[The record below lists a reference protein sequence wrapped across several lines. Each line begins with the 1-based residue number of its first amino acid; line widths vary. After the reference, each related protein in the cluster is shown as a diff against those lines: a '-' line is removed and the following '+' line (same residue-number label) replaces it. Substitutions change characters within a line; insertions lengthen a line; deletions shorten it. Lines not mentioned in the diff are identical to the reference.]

1 MKGMGE
7 VPETSVSAP
16 GPESSRIKEIL
27 TRVSASN
34 ADKYFKMLQNSGF
47 DSLEALT
54 LGFADFRSV
63 CPDILPGHASAL
75 LARVKARVR
84 EPRQLFEAGGSPA
97 PSAMSVRDTSIEKR
111 SLAGSI
117 PTFPSNAEDD
127 EAKVCLLYTS
137 PSPRDATLSRMPSS
151 A

>member
-1 MKGMGE
+1 MTNMASEEMKGMGE

-34 ADKYFKMLQNSGF
+34 ADKYFKMLQDSGF

-84 EPRQLFEAGGSPA
+84 EPRQLFEAGGSP
-97 PSAMSVRDTSIEKR
+97 SHI
-111 SLAGSI
+111 AGQNQFI
-117 PTFPSNAEDD
+117 RF
-127 EAKVCLLYTS
+127 
-137 PSPRDATLSRMPSS
+137 SRQTPH
-151 A
+151 